1 MTSQQ
6 LHEIAIAYAQ
16 VKLQVYQEQHK
27 DVVDYNPVSCDSDEL
42 HYFAK
47 AYRFA
52 VDNFE
57 NELDS
62 IG

>member
-1 MTSQQ
+1 MTEQQ

-16 VKLQVYQEQHK
+16 VKLRAYQEEHK
-27 DVVDYNPVSCDSDEL
+27 DDINYDPLSCDSNEMY
-42 HYFAK
+42 HFAK

>member
-1 MTSQQ
+1 MNQQQ
-6 LHEIAIAYAQ
+6 LHEIATAYAQ
-16 VKLQVYQEQHK
+16 VKLQAYQEEHK
-27 DVVDYNPVSCDSDEL
+27 DVIDYSPLSCDSDEL

>member
-27 DVVDYNPVSCDSDEL
+27 DVIDYSPLSCDSDEL

>member
-1 MTSQQ
+1 MDEKQ
-6 LHEIAIAYAQ
+6 LHDLAVAYAQ
-16 VKLQVYQEQHK
+16 VKLQAYQEEHK
-27 DVVDYNPVSCDSDEL
+27 DVIDYSPLSCDSDEM

-52 VDNFE
+52 LDNFE
-57 NELDS
+57 HEFDE

>member
-27 DVVDYNPVSCDSDEL
+27 DAVDYNPVSCDSDEL

>member
-27 DVVDYNPVSCDSDEL
+27 DAVDYNPMSCDSDEL